1 MAQRLPAIV
10 KLALLG
16 SNPDD
21 SSILDEQLHSF
32 RYDVIKSEAGGS
44 YTYTIEL
51 INYDERFIEGIIRMY
66 SLLQGDVT
74 TPTSI
79 KSFTSA
85 NTIAGGKGSLT
96 FPKLLIQWGYPE
108 AMSGVHVAQ
117 ISNISYKFTQAKEKI
132 LVITAID
139 ISEMYKE
146 YTSNIVS
153 TIPRNISMSVNLKED
168 RGDTDT
174 FGDIDKHPY
183 TKSIKIANHLGEPL
197 SFSRIVQDVIGDL
210 VASMPSAEYRPL
222 TSDDLL
228 SFSDSTSSF
237 FSNIIEGLAKGY
249 GAVPPML
256 GGNSKTSQKIA
267 YSKNEKVDYYGFY
280 LKAIRRLFTYFGI
293 ELVENDFENMG
304 TGYISISQE
313 KELEHGVFGT
323 TTNVI
328 SKDQISPTQYDK
340 VFKSQEKVAF
350 ELPVEFDRDSGNPVI
365 VDILEYEARAYAER
379 VLNHPWGI
387 PPGLMQRVHLTFDV
401 PNSDLELFRKDP
413 PEKTAYKSNAVF
425 TVRGFNYEGNPYPV
439 DKKSLQFFNSDPFS
453 PETRLVE
460 LVANN
465 KTRVP
470 DGEPEQQLG
479 HVLQEHQTR
488 LEKLNRDMYEEGLSG
503 VLSTPGPLSG
513 ITVTEKKWDDLTDAE
528 KTDLEYNNL
537 QYFIDSPQGV
547 PVTTTIRSIIDKYNN
562 LVGYPELKIDMA
574 VESIRHEDSF
584 EEVLQ
589 RIFDNTTEVP
599 TTVFYMG
606 LKSSI
611 SDLSLK
617 TLPPIFSTLS
627 DSKTATMLRLDYGG
641 ENANVK
647 YFDFASDNR
656 YLANLLAAQVS
667 TNSFKTFQNYL
678 SFGSMSTTL
687 VPVLGI
693 LAEYLEKSRGNMT
706 TFNPFEPNDTLTLSN
721 VYAGYLT
728 DAYFI
733 ANPMRTPEAEIE
745 IKSNWFAD
753 LVNSNQ
759 RDNLSTP
766 KYSPHYDADAVE
778 KTRQIE
784 IFVEGSQTM
793 LNGTDADVE
802 VHAQF
807 WESLESD
814 GVVELINNILEERV
828 TVLDEDQALAINIF
842 YKALTNP
849 LYVALLFS
857 KKSEKRIL
865 DKGVIRERVSLIT
878 DALGVS
884 GYTALEE
891 PSPTPL
897 VYSILTKNPF
907 DDALKSTLAND
918 TSLSLDFYLKNITS
932 MFEIKV
938 KALGIP
944 EMDTFREIS
953 APRLIDFNVEDIH
966 NTFVAD
972 DYSYNTHWLSGV
984 YGPLAMSHQIDV
996 KGGYTTEFK
1005 LIKYHGL

>member
-21 SSILDEQLHSF
+21 SAILDEQLHSF

-79 KSFTSA
+79 KSFTAA
-85 NTIAGGKGSLT
+85 NTVAGGKGSIT

-117 ISNISYKFTQAKEKI
+117 ISNVSYKFTQAKEKI
-132 LVITAID
+132 LVITAVD

-146 YTSNIVS
+146 YTSNTVS
-153 TIPRNISMSVNLKED
+153 TVPRNISMSITESED
-168 RGDTDT
+168 RADTT
-174 FGDIDKHPY
+174 SYRVGHPT
-183 TKSIKIANHLGEPL
+183 TKGLRIANHLGEPL
-197 SFSRIVQDVIGDL
+197 PFSRIIQDVIGDL
-210 VASMPSAEYRPL
+210 VASMPTGQYTPLASGDL
-222 TSDDLL
+222 TS
-228 SFSDSTSSF
+228 FSEDTSAF
-237 FSNIIEGLAKGY
+237 FERVIASLVRGHLPSSVGDEPITNNVLRA
-249 GAVPPML
+249 
-256 GGNSKTSQKIA
+256 NKIF
-267 YSKNEKVDYYGFY
+267 EKEFYGFY
-280 LKAIRRLFTYFGI
+280 IQAIKRLFTYFGI

-313 KELEHGVFGT
+313 KELENGVFGT

-328 SKDQISPTQYDK
+328 SKDQISSTQYDK

-365 VDILEYEARAYAER
+365 VDILEYEARLYATS
-379 VLNHPWGI
+379 VLDHPWTDDLPG
-387 PPGLMQRVHLTFDV
+387 GLMQNVYLTLQV

-413 PEKTAYKSNAVF
+413 PEGTAYKSNAVF
-425 TVRGFNYEGNPYPV
+425 TVRNFNYEGKGYPIY
-439 DKKSLQFFNSDPFS
+439 KKSLNLGSAYLDGQYGLLS
-453 PETRLVE
+453 L
-460 LVANN
+460 LANN

-479 HVLQEHQTR
+479 HILQEHQTR

-513 ITVTEKKWDDLTDAE
+513 ITVTEKKFSDLTGQE
-528 KTDLEYNNL
+528 KADLEYNNL

-562 LVGYPELKIDMA
+562 LVGYPELKIDVM
-574 VESIRHEDSF
+574 VESIRHDGSF

-589 RIFDNTTEVP
+589 RMFDDTTEVP

-606 LKSSI
+606 LQSAI
-611 SDLSLK
+611 SKLSQN

-667 TNSFKTFQNYL
+667 MNTFKTFENYL
-678 SFGSMSTTL
+678 SFKSMTKTL
-687 VPVLGI
+687 VPVFQI
-693 LAEYLEKSRGNMT
+693 LAEYLEKSRGSMT
-706 TFNPFEPNDTLTLSN
+706 TYNPFEPNNTQTISN

-728 DAYFI
+728 DAYFTL
-733 ANPMRTPEAEIE
+733 NPMRSPENQAEIE
-745 IKSNWFAD
+745 SNFLAD
-753 LVNSNQ
+753 TLNPPRFGDS
-759 RDNLSTP
+759 P
-766 KYSPHYDADAVE
+766 KYTPHYDSDAVE
-778 KTRQIE
+778 KTKQIE

-793 LNGTDADVE
+793 LNGTPADIE
-802 VHAQF
+802 VHQQF
-807 WESLESD
+807 WDSLDSQS
-814 GVVELINNILEERV
+814 VVELVDYILKNRITAIDEEG
-828 TVLDEDQALAINIF
+828 ALALNIF
-842 YKALTNP
+842 HKALSNP

-857 KKSEKRIL
+857 KERTKRFINKQ
-865 DKGVIRERVSLIT
+865 DINSRVSLIT

-884 GYTALEE
+884 GYTALEQI
-891 PSPTPL
+891 SPTPF
-897 VYSILTKNPF
+897 VHSILTKNPF
-907 DDALKSTLAND
+907 DISLKNTLAND
-918 TSLSLDFYLKNITS
+918 VNLSLDFYLKNITS

-938 KALGIP
+938 KSLGIP
-944 EMDTFREIS
+944 EMDTYREIS

-972 DYSYNTHWLSGV
+972 DYNHNTHWLSGI
-984 YGPLAMSHQIDV
+984 YHPLALSHQIDV

-1005 LIKYHGL
+1005 LIKFDGVNI

>member
-1 MAQRLPAIV
+1 MAQILPAIV

-51 INYDERFIEGIIRMY
+51 INYDERFIEGIIQMY
-66 SLLQGDVT
+66 SLLQSDVT

-79 KSFTSA
+79 KSFTAA
-85 NTIAGGKGSLT
+85 NTVAGDKGAIT

-132 LVITAID
+132 LLITAVD

-146 YTSNIVS
+146 YASNIVS
-153 TIPRNISMSVNLKED
+153 TVPRNISMSVNVKED
-168 RGDTDT
+168 RGDTNT

-197 SFSRIVQDVIGDL
+197 PFSRIIQNVIGDL
-210 VASMPSAEYRPL
+210 VASMPTAEYRPL
-222 TSDDLL
+222 STGDLL

-249 GAVPPML
+249 GAIPPML
-256 GGNSKTSQKIA
+256 GGNSVSFQEIA

-280 LKAIRRLFTYFGI
+280 IKAIKRLFTYFGI

-313 KELEHGVFGT
+313 KELENGVFGT

-328 SKDQISPTQYDK
+328 SKDQISSTQYDK

-387 PPGLMQRVHLTFDV
+387 PPGLMQSVHLTFDV

-425 TVRGFNYEGNPYPV
+425 TVKGFNYEGNPYPV
-439 DKKSLQFFNSDPFS
+439 DKKSLKFFNSDPFS

-479 HVLQEHQTR
+479 HILQEHQTR

-513 ITVTEKKWDDLTDAE
+513 ITVTEKRFTDLTDAE
-528 KTDLEYNNL
+528 KLDLEYNNL

-562 LVGYPELKIDMA
+562 LVGYPELKIDM
-574 VESIRHEDSF
+574 VSESIRHEDSF
-584 EEVLQ
+584 EKVLQ
-589 RIFDNTTEVP
+589 RIFDNTTDIP

-606 LKSSI
+606 LKSAV

-617 TLPPIFSTLS
+617 TLPPILSTLS
-627 DSKTATMLRLDYGG
+627 DSKSRKILRLDYGG
-641 ENANVK
+641 EHANVK
-647 YFDFASDNR
+647 YFDFSSDNR

-667 TNSFKTFQNYL
+667 MNSFKTFQNYL
-678 SFGSMSTTL
+678 SYGSMSTTL
-687 VPVLGI
+687 VPILGI
-693 LAEYLEKSRGNMT
+693 LAEYLEKSLESMQHK
-706 TFNPFEPNDTLTLSN
+706 PESPSLSPNSKMN
-721 VYAGYLT
+721 
-728 DAYFI
+728 AYKGGLGGGTEFVPPTSVRKNEI
-733 ANPMRTPEAEIE
+733 AEADWENKDFGDSTAWGWRTSVKTPYFDPEA
-745 IKSNWFAD
+745 K
-753 LVNSNQ
+753 
-759 RDNLSTP
+759 
-766 KYSPHYDADAVE
+766 E
-778 KTRQIE
+778 KTKMIKIFIE
-784 IFVEGSQTM
+784 GAQTM
-793 LNGTDADVE
+793 LNGTPADVE

-807 WESLESD
+807 WDSLESA
-814 GVVELINNILEERV
+814 GVVELMDNIMENRASGI
-828 TVLDEDQALAINIF
+828 DEDGALALNIF
-842 YKALTNP
+842 YKAVSNP
-849 LYVALLFS
+849 QYVALLFS

-865 DKGVIRERVSLIT
+865 DKGDIGERVSLIT

-891 PSPTPL
+891 PSPPPT

-907 DDALKSTLAND
+907 DISLKNTLDND
-918 TSLSLDFYLKNITS
+918 VNLSLDFYLKNITS

-972 DYSYNTHWLSGV
+972 DYNHNTHWLSGV